1 MENRCVCCG
10 GIIPEGRQICS
21 KCEQGTKNKQY
32 SITKEI
38 IEKLHLKKKDFRE
51 CLSNE
56 ETKLVREWN
65 KAVNVCIDV
74 VKKYV

>member
-10 GIIPEGRQICS
+10 EIIPEGMQVCS
-21 KCEQGTKNKQY
+21 KCEQGTENKEY
-32 SITKEI
+32 GITREI
-38 IEKLHLKKKDFRE
+38 IENLHLKKKDFEE

-65 KAVNVCIDV
+65 NAVDACIDV
-74 VKKYV
+74 AKKYV

>member
-10 GIIPEGRQICS
+10 EIIPEGMQVCP
-21 KCEQGTKNKQY
+21 KCERGTENKEY
-32 SITKEI
+32 GIAKEI
-38 IEKLHLKKKDFRE
+38 IENLHLKKKDFEE

-74 VKKYV
+74 VKRYV